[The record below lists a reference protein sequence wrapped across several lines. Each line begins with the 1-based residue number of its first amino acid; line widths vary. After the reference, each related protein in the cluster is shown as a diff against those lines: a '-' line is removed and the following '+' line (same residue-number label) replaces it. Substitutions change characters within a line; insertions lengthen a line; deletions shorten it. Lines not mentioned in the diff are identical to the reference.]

1 MQQRDERLRGQRR
14 NRIARGDLDEE
25 MKMIAHEAIGG
36 NADRAERLEFAKDR
50 AEDLLFAGMEDD
62 AFIDNTGDT
71 MVKGSIREYD
81 SWRTHDIQKNQ
92 FPPKNQV

>member
-1 MQQRDERLRGQRR
+1 
-14 NRIARGDLDEE
+14 

-50 AEDLLFAGMEDD
+50 AEDPLFSGMEDD